1 MAGPDVPPGGFEIE
15 RDLDID
21 RDAATVFAFLTDP
34 TKFGTI
40 DRALVQVEPTTPMEL
55 GTTGRMTHRRGGMI
69 ARTTWSVTSF
79 EPPTALVVE
88 IHGSG
93 YAMTESA
100 QLGATPRGTRIR
112 FVDRVWPTS
121 LPGRLLV
128 ALSGRIMRRDLEARA
143 NRLRRILEIG
153 DT

>member
-1 MAGPDVPPGGFEIE
+1 MASRDVPPGGFEIE
-15 RDLDID
+15 RDLEID
-21 RDAATVFAFLTDP
+21 RDVATIFDFLTDP
-34 TKFGTI
+34 TKFGVV
-40 DRALVQVEPTTPMEL
+40 DLALVEVEPMTPIAL
-55 GTTGRMTHRRGGMI
+55 GTGGRMTHRRGGMI

-79 EPPTALVVE
+79 EPPRAVTVE

-100 QLGATPRGTRIR
+100 ELETTPAGTRIR

-128 ALSGRIMRRDLEARA
+128 ALSGGIMRRDLQARSEHLVA
-143 NRLRRILEIG
+143 AL
-153 DT
+153 T